1 MSDNQQ
7 NDFQVPHLKADAIIP
22 VQIGT
27 GFVQRLQE
35 LLQFL
40 MDGKEEEIKA
50 LETKEPGADLT
61 PWEGA
66 VVTVTMIL
74 QEVMKIAKE
83 TDQLEFKSL
92 SSMLPNSP
100 DQH

>member
-40 MDGKEEEIKA
+40 MDGK
-50 LETKEPGADLT
+50 
-61 PWEGA
+61 
-66 VVTVTMIL
+66 
-74 QEVMKIAKE
+74 
-83 TDQLEFKSL
+83 
-92 SSMLPNSP
+92 
-100 DQH
+100 